1 MLHQSTVALER
12 KCHPAVHV
20 VPSSQSA
27 AAGQGV
33 GGKEASGEESR
44 PLPSVLAVPVLS
56 PHGYVHGTQRAARL
70 EIVPQKW
77 ADRVSLLASA
87 DLVRRSQGY
96 QRGTS
101 D

>member
-1 MLHQSTVALER
+1 MSHQSTVALER
-12 KCHPAVHV
+12 KCHPAAHV
-20 VPSSQSA
+20 APSSQSV

-56 PHGYVHGTQRAARL
+56 PHGCVHGTQRAARL

-77 ADRVSLLASA
+77 EDRVPLLASA
-87 DLVRRSQGY
+87 DLVQRSQED
-96 QRGTS
+96 QKGTS